1 MLWVLLGIAVV
12 VIVLLFV
19 EQALARRKFNQIIE
33 LQMSFFKEQVER
45 LEEEL
50 NRQQW
55 RRC

>member
-1 MLWVLLGIAVV
+1 MLWALLGIAVV

-50 NRQQW
+50 NRQPW

>member
-12 VIVLLFV
+12 VIVLLFI
-19 EQALARRKFNQIIE
+19 QRALARRKFNQIIE